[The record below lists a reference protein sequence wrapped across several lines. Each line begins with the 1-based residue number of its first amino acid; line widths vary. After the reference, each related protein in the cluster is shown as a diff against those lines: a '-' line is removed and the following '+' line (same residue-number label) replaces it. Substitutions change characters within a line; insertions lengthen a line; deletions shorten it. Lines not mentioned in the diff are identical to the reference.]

1 MSDTNQ
7 TVFSDHLYNI
17 NTEQENT
24 HLMINYHADLSQ
36 LLELPHHHN
45 IKIIFI
51 AVLSGTSC
59 LSLNPY

>member
-1 MSDTNQ
+1 MSNTNQ
-7 TVFSDHLYNI
+7 TVFSDHLYII

-36 LLELPHHHN
+36 LLELPDHH

-59 LSLNPY
+59 LSLNPH